1 VISKGLPL
9 ALHINHLQM
18 CVFFPLSLS
27 LAHSAL
33 TNDVSLSL
41 SCYQIKLVRPARLI
55 LAGDSE
61 IKKEE
66 SARPRSLA
74 LYEGICLLVLVAL
87 VFVESRPILL
97 MEHKTSAR

>member
-1 VISKGLPL
+1 VSSSLSHSL
-9 ALHINHLQM
+9 AL
-18 CVFFPLSLS
+18 LSP
-27 LAHSAL
+27 
-33 TNDVSLSL
+33 TTSLSL

-66 SARPRSLA
+66 SALARSLY